1 MVGVNEMLAFKIPES
16 LFQKI
21 MTEFHYDAPNREE
34 GKLQDTLNAIREQAD
49 RAGGSVE
56 MGDGFDELQQRTSS
70 RPVFE
75 S

>member
-1 MVGVNEMLAFKIPES
+1 
-16 LFQKI
+16 

-56 MGDGFDELQQRTSS
+56 MGDAFDELQQRTSS
-70 RPVFE
+70 RPAFE